1 MKSGFSHLENNKVR
15 KKLQPCSFMIKPWPT
30 FDTKPV
36 AWAHPLC
43 VTFLR

>member
-36 AWAHPLC
+36 AWAHPRC
-43 VTFLR
+43 VTF